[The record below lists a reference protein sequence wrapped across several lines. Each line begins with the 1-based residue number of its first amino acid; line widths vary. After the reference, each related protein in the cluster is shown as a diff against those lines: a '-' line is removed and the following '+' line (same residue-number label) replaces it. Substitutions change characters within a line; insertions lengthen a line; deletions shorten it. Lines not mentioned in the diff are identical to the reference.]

1 MLLTWSK
8 AVYDANH
15 NDLRIGGLRELKRSL
30 NAAPAQI
37 GIRNAL
43 ADDLLELRSKRAS
56 NLPSVRSR
64 GCSRSRLLPVVARY
78 RADELAIPINARSPA
93 YDRGFD
99 ALARCHILP
108 ITATPLT

>member
-15 NDLRIGGLRELKRSL
+15 NDLRIGLRELKRSL

-43 ADDLLELRSKRAS
+43 ADDLLELRSKEGLEFTAGS
-56 NLPSVRSR
+56 FP
-64 GCSRSRLLPVVARY
+64 RLLSISSVAR
-78 RADELAIPINARSPA
+78 RC
-93 YDRGFD
+93 
-99 ALARCHILP
+99 ALSS
-108 ITATPLT
+108 